1 MEVEDHRLSMNQA
14 ILSLMVVSLAIDL
27 LIVDPSLLVE
37 WKGLISLLSR
47 LYTHEALAEVTVPI

>member
-37 WKGLISLLSR
+37 WKGLISLLS
-47 LYTHEALAEVTVPI
+47 LS